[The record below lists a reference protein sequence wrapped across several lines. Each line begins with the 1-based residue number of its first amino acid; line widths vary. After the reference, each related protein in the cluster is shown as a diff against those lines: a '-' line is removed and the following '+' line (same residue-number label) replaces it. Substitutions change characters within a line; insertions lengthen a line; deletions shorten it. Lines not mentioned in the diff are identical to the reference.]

1 MADLRAERNEFR
13 LRTLSSVGI
22 VAVIMGAIYYGGYAW
37 PLVAAIIAMSSLAEY
52 YSLVNKFTA
61 SKRKGAR
68 ISPGVGYIFSL
79 VFLIAAMKENAQSIV
94 LAMILALCVCGV
106 FVVEIIRRQATR
118 GESYA
123 IQNTGAII
131 SGVLYVTVPWVCM
144 IMLREYAFG
153 RQLLTTLFFCT
164 WGCDVGAYIGG
175 KLFGSVKLCE
185 YVSPGKTVQGFV
197 AGIIGSLLMNAL
209 CIYFF
214 SLPTYPLILIGI
226 ICGIFGQVGDL
237 AESLIKRE
245 AGQKDSGHVIPG
257 HGGML
262 DRFDSILFNG
272 LMTYLVL
279 RVLLS

>member
-1 MADLRAERNEFR
+1 MADSRAEKNELR
-13 LRTLSSVGI
+13 LRVLSSVGI
-22 VAVIMGAIYYGGYAW
+22 VAVIMGTIYYGGYAW

-79 VFLIAAMKENAQSIV
+79 VFLIAALKENAQPIV
-94 LAMILALCVCGV
+94 LAMILSLCVCGV
-106 FVVEIIRRQATR
+106 LVVEIIRRQTTR

-123 IQNTGAII
+123 IQNVGAII
-131 SGVLYVTVPWVCM
+131 SGVLYVTIPWVCM
-144 IMLREYAFG
+144 IMLRDYAFG
-153 RQLLTTLFFCT
+153 RQILMTLFFCT

-197 AGIIGSLLMNAL
+197 AGVIGSLIMNAL

-214 SLPTYPLILIGI
+214 SFPTYPLILIGF

-245 AGQKDSGHVIPG
+245 AGQKDSGRVIPG

-272 LMTYLVL
+272 LLTYLVL